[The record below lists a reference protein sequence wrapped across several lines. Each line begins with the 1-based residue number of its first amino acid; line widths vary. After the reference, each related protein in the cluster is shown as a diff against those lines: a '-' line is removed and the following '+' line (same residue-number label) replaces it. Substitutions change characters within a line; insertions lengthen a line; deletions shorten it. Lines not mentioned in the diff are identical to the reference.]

1 MEDESEN
8 FDVPDSESSLEEEP
22 AADEVGETQ
31 QDSQP
36 ESESVT
42 YQVIQ
47 ESAEPRP
54 FLETQFDDYSVTEGL
69 LLALVLL
76 AFLSACVRIIK
87 EGFSWL

>member
-31 QDSQP
+31 Q
-36 ESESVT
+36 ESRPESVT

-47 ESAEPRP
+47 ESPEPRP